1 MSRGLIAGSVT
12 SQVRALLPMAIAD
25 IYAALPELRHSAI
38 SNAIQHA
45 ITRGH
50 IERRGTLYHRTDP
63 PDVCVRPR
71 MLEADED
78 RPESI
83 LGHGLGPSVSYFE
96 DPSQSPR
103 VPCPAFGPQPLSDCL
118 NNYTDAAAG
127 HKSGRAACATCR
139 LGAERRAQLAKGAA

>member
-12 SQVRALLPMAIAD
+12 SQVRALLPATIGD

-50 IERRGTLYHRTDP
+50 IERRGTLYHRTEP

-78 RPESI
+78 RSESI
-83 LGHGLGPSVSYFE
+83 LGHGLAPSVAYRE
-96 DPSQSPR
+96 DPAQSPR
-103 VPCPAFGPQPLSDCL
+103 VFCPAFGPLALSDCL
-118 NNYTDAAAG
+118 NNYTDAASG
-127 HKSGRAACATCR
+127 HTSGRAACATCR
-139 LGAERRAQLAKGAA
+139 YGAERRARLAKGAE